1 MNDDPDLSSPA
12 SGGDPAQALGAAPVV
27 LRVEVA
33 TVTLEAQEWARL
45 GPGSVVATG
54 VRLGEPAVLR
64 VGGAVVARGELCDL
78 DGELAVRILS
88 TP

>member
-1 MNDDPDLSSPA
+1 MSNPSVISSVAPGDDP
-12 SGGDPAQALGAAPVV
+12 ALALAAAPVV

-33 TVTLEAQEWARL
+33 TVTLEAQQWARL

-78 DGELAVRILS
+78 EGELAVRILS
-88 TP
+88 TS